1 MRIGL
6 SYSRCVRDIVD
17 GTVNIDDVLII
28 ISRTDF
34 DPHDDDQWN
43 SIWVGY
49 HDSYG
54 LSNPEWR
61 NYPPEDEDRFRNVSI
76 ELWESGK
83 LHQPRQFGAH
93 PRRLPYYWLETIV
106 PVEEIENSPAIKD
119 AWEKFQI
126 VAQLANVDIDLK
138 HKA

>member
-1 MRIGL
+1 MKIGL

-17 GTVNIDDVLII
+17 GKVDIEDVLII

-34 DPHDDDQWN
+34 DPHDDEQWSN
-43 SIWVGY
+43 IWVGY

-61 NYPPEDEDRFRNVSI
+61 NYPPEDEDRFRSVSI

-83 LHQPRQFGAH
+83 LHQPRKFGAH
-93 PRRLPYYWLETIV
+93 PKRMPYYWLESSL
-106 PVEEIENSPAIKD
+106 PSEELDRFPAVKK
-119 AWEKFQI
+119 AWDSFQV
-126 VAQLANVDIDLK
+126 VAGLTNTTLDK
-138 HKA
+138 EYK